1 MKKLVLI
8 DGNSIMNRAFY
19 GIMGSKALTTK
30 DGKYTNA
37 IYGFLAILFKLLEDE
52 KPDYIG
58 VSFDLKA
65 PTARHK
71 MYEGYKANR
80 KGMPT
85 ELAEQMPIIKDVLRA
100 MNIDIIEKEGYEGD
114 DIIGTLSRYGEQK
127 GLEVVILSGD
137 RDTFQLATDNVR
149 INIPRTK
156 AGKTET
162 EIFNREK
169 VKEVYGIEPKQL
181 IEVKGLQGDTSDN
194 IPGVPGIGEK
204 TALSLVQK
212 YGTIDNL
219 YKKLESGEADIK
231 GKQKEKLEENKDLA
245 YLSRT
250 LGEINTQVPIE
261 DTLEELKLEEWD
273 KPKVLEIFKELNFK
287 RYIDR
292 FNLQDENGNANLDSE
307 NNIENKYKVENKTIE
322 EIKSIIENQ
331 SKMIFYIETEKDE
344 NEEKIIKEKITVI
357 SVFNT
362 SENEA
367 YYINL
372 KEKNSIQDFK
382 EIFEN
387 DKILKSGIDLGRVYI
402 LLKQEGIDF
411 KGINYDASIAAYILN
426 PTNNKLKINDLAEQY
441 LEIDVN
447 EILGNNQNKKAEQ
460 INLFDTMQNA
470 GISDKN
476 EQKEEKSEEE
486 KIKEE
491 QEKAIKAEEKKCTLY
506 SYIIYKL
513 QEITMKKL
521 EEINAVELFKN
532 IDMPTITVLANMQWN
547 GMYADE
553 EELDKFGN
561 QLKEQL
567 EIKTKM
573 IYEMAGEEFNI
584 NSTKQL
590 GEILFE
596 KMKLPVVKKTKSGY
610 STDVDVLEKL
620 KSEYPI
626 ISEILDYRQLMKL
639 NSTYVEGLKPYINPK
654 TKRIHSFFHQ
664 TITATGRI
672 SSTEPNLQN
681 IPTRFELGK
690 QVRKIFKPEP
700 GKVYIDADY
709 SQIEL
714 RVLAHMS
721 EDTHMVQAFKDG
733 EDIHKQAASKV
744 FKTPM
749 EEVTKEQRSNA
760 KAVNFGIVYGISDF
774 GLGEQLGISRKIA
787 KKYIEEYLQE
797 YEGIKNFMDNMK
809 EKAKETGYVETLFNR
824 RRYIPELKSNNYM
837 VRQFGERAAMNTPI
851 QGTAADIMKIAM
863 INVYK
868 KLVENGLEAKIVLQ
882 VHDEMMIEA
891 PLNEAE
897 KVKEIV
903 KNEMES
909 AIQLKIPLIAEVS
922 EAENWYECK

>member
-37 IYGFLAILFKLLEDE
+37 IYGFLAILFKLLEEE

-58 VSFDLKA
+58 VTFDLKA

-114 DIIGTLSRYGEQK
+114 DVIGTLSRYGEQK

-156 AGKTET
+156 GGKTET

-181 IEVKGLQGDTSDN
+181 IEVKGLQGDASDN

-212 YGTIDNL
+212 YETIDNL
-219 YKKLESGEADIK
+219 YKKLESGEADVK
-231 GKQKEKLEENKDLA
+231 GKQKEKLEQNKDLA

-250 LGEINTQVPIE
+250 LGEINTKVPIE

-273 KPKVLEIFKELNFK
+273 KPKVLELFKELNFK

-292 FNLQDENGNANLDSE
+292 FNLQNEAGKGDNFSEE
-307 NNIENKYKVENKTIE
+307 NNIESQYKVVEKSIE
-322 EIKSIIENQ
+322 EIKTIIEKQ
-331 SKMIFYIETEKDE
+331 GKMIFYIETEKVNDE
-344 NEEKIIKEKITVI
+344 DKIIKEKITRI
-357 SVFNT
+357 SIFNS

-367 YYINL
+367 YYIDI
-372 KEKNSIQDFK
+372 KNVGKIQELK

-387 DKILKSGIDLGRVYI
+387 DKILKIGIDLGRVYI
-402 LLKQEGIDF
+402 LLRQEGIDF

-426 PTNNKLKINDLAEQY
+426 PTNNKLKLTDLAEQY

-447 EILGNNQNKKAEQ
+447 EILGDSKSSKVEQ
-460 INLFDTMQNA
+460 INLFDAMQGA
-470 GISDKN
+470 GLSGSN
-476 EQKEEKSEEE
+476 EEKSEEE

-491 QEKAIKAEEKKCTLY
+491 QEKTQKAEEKKCTLY
-506 SYIIYKL
+506 AYIIYKL

-521 EEINAVELFKN
+521 EETNAVDLFNN
-532 IDMPTITVLANMQWN
+532 IDMPTVTVLANMQWN
-547 GMYADE
+547 GMYADL
-553 EELDKFGN
+553 EELNKFGK

-620 KSEYPI
+620 KSEDPI

-733 EDIHKQAASKV
+733 EDIHRQAASKV

-787 KKYIEEYLQE
+787 KQYIEEYLQE
-797 YEGIKNFMDNMK
+797 YAGIKNFMDDMK

-868 KLVENGLEAKIVLQ
+868 KLIEENLEAKIVLQ

-891 PLNEAE
+891 PLAEAE

-903 KNEMES
+903 KTEMEG
-909 AIQLKIPLIAEVS
+909 AIKLNVPLIAEVS